1 MFSLHSGTRGYGCGY
16 TQSICAALAL
26 VLLPVPPFLTPTI
39 RPAMKRR
46 HFLFQSLHSALA
58 ATLLA
63 ALPARADDDDDDDD
77 HDRAR
82 RVVEQGRALPLRVVL
97 DQVERQFQGRAVNV
111 ELEREHGRL
120 IYEIRLLQ
128 ADGRVVK
135 LEVDAA
141 SGAVLKVKQKS
152 RKD

>member
-1 MFSLHSGTRGYGCGY
+1 
-16 TQSICAALAL
+16 
-26 VLLPVPPFLTPTI
+26 
-39 RPAMKRR
+39 MKRR

-63 ALPARADDDDDDDD
+63 ALPARANDDDDDDDDDDD

-82 RVVEQGRALPLRVVL
+82 RAVEQGRALPLRVVL

-111 ELEREHGRL
+111 ELERKHGRL

-141 SGAVLKVKQKS
+141 SGAVLQVRQKS

>member
-1 MFSLHSGTRGYGCGY
+1 
-16 TQSICAALAL
+16 
-26 VLLPVPPFLTPTI
+26 
-39 RPAMKRR
+39 MKRR

-77 HDRAR
+77 DDDHDRAR
-82 RVVEQGRALPLRVVL
+82 RAVEQGRALPLRVVL

-111 ELEREHGRL
+111 ELERERGRL

-135 LEVDAA
+135 LDVDAA

>member
-1 MFSLHSGTRGYGCGY
+1 
-16 TQSICAALAL
+16 
-26 VLLPVPPFLTPTI
+26 
-39 RPAMKRR
+39 MKRR

-58 ATLLA
+58 ATLLT
-63 ALPARADDDDDDDD
+63 ALPARADDDDDEDD

-82 RVVEQGRALPLRVVL
+82 RAVEQGRALPLRVVL

-111 ELEREHGRL
+111 ELERERGRL

>member
-1 MFSLHSGTRGYGCGY
+1 
-16 TQSICAALAL
+16 
-26 VLLPVPPFLTPTI
+26 
-39 RPAMKRR
+39 MKRR

-82 RVVEQGRALPLRVVL
+82 RAVEQGRALPLRVVL

>member
-1 MFSLHSGTRGYGCGY
+1 
-16 TQSICAALAL
+16 
-26 VLLPVPPFLTPTI
+26 
-39 RPAMKRR
+39 MKRR

-82 RVVEQGRALPLRVVL
+82 RAVEQGHALPLRVVL

-111 ELEREHGRL
+111 ELVREHGRL

>member
-1 MFSLHSGTRGYGCGY
+1 
-16 TQSICAALAL
+16 
-26 VLLPVPPFLTPTI
+26 
-39 RPAMKRR
+39 MKRR

-77 HDRAR
+77 DHDRAR
-82 RVVEQGRALPLRVVL
+82 RAVEQGRALPLRVVL

-111 ELEREHGRL
+111 ELVREHGRL

>member
-1 MFSLHSGTRGYGCGY
+1 
-16 TQSICAALAL
+16 
-26 VLLPVPPFLTPTI
+26 
-39 RPAMKRR
+39 MKRR

-82 RVVEQGRALPLRVVL
+82 RAVEQGHALPLRVVL

-111 ELEREHGRL
+111 ELERERGRL

-141 SGAVLKVKQKS
+141 SGAVLQVKQKS

>member
-1 MFSLHSGTRGYGCGY
+1 
-16 TQSICAALAL
+16 
-26 VLLPVPPFLTPTI
+26 
-39 RPAMKRR
+39 MKRR

-63 ALPARADDDDDDDD
+63 ALPARADDDDDDD

-82 RVVEQGRALPLRVVL
+82 RAVEQGRALPLRVVL

-111 ELEREHGRL
+111 ELVREHGRL

-141 SGAVLKVKQKS
+141 SGAVLQVRQKS

>member
-1 MFSLHSGTRGYGCGY
+1 LRR
-16 TQSICAALAL
+16 LAL

-82 RVVEQGRALPLRVVL
+82 RAVEQGHALPLRVVL

-111 ELEREHGRL
+111 ELERKHGRL

-141 SGAVLKVKQKS
+141 SGAVLQVKQKS

>member
-1 MFSLHSGTRGYGCGY
+1 
-16 TQSICAALAL
+16 
-26 VLLPVPPFLTPTI
+26 
-39 RPAMKRR
+39 MKRR
-46 HFLFQSLHSALA
+46 TFLLQSLLHSALS
-58 ATLLA
+58 ATLLV

-77 HDRAR
+77 DDHDRAR
-82 RVVEQGRALPLRVVL
+82 RAVEQGRALPLRVVL

-111 ELEREHGRL
+111 ELERERGRL

-135 LEVDAA
+135 LDVDAA

>member
-1 MFSLHSGTRGYGCGY
+1 
-16 TQSICAALAL
+16 
-26 VLLPVPPFLTPTI
+26 
-39 RPAMKRR
+39 MKRR

-82 RVVEQGRALPLRVVL
+82 RAVEQGRALPLRVVL

-111 ELEREHGRL
+111 ELERERGRL

>member
-1 MFSLHSGTRGYGCGY
+1 
-16 TQSICAALAL
+16 
-26 VLLPVPPFLTPTI
+26 
-39 RPAMKRR
+39 MKRR
-46 HFLFQSLHSALA
+46 TFLLQSLLHSALS

-77 HDRAR
+77 DDHDRAR
-82 RVVEQGRALPLRVVL
+82 RAVEQGRALPLRVVL

-141 SGAVLKVKQKS
+141 SGTVLKVKQKS

>member
-1 MFSLHSGTRGYGCGY
+1 
-16 TQSICAALAL
+16 
-26 VLLPVPPFLTPTI
+26 
-39 RPAMKRR
+39 MKRR

-82 RVVEQGRALPLRVVL
+82 RAVEQGRALPLRVVL

-111 ELEREHGRL
+111 ELVREHGRL

>member
-1 MFSLHSGTRGYGCGY
+1 
-16 TQSICAALAL
+16 
-26 VLLPVPPFLTPTI
+26 
-39 RPAMKRR
+39 MKRR
-46 HFLFQSLHSALA
+46 TFLLQSLLHSALS

-77 HDRAR
+77 DDDHDRAR
-82 RVVEQGRALPLRVVL
+82 RAVEQGHALPLRVVL

>member
-1 MFSLHSGTRGYGCGY
+1 M
-16 TQSICAALAL
+16 
-26 VLLPVPPFLTPTI
+26 LLPVLLFLTPTI

-77 HDRAR
+77 DHDRAR
-82 RVVEQGRALPLRVVL
+82 RAVEQGRALPLRVVL

-111 ELEREHGRL
+111 ELERKHGRL

-141 SGAVLKVKQKS
+141 SGAVLQVRQKS